1 MKTFNI
7 SITDNQTTNNTTL
20 TKVSTSGLKK
30 LLTKIITD
38 NSPGVNLLFRNDKN
52 KKVKVSKVYNSRNY
66 LNEDAINLKSN
77 NDE

>member
-38 NSPGVNLLFRNDKN
+38 NTPSVKLLFKEAGKRSVKTSKTVSDK
-52 KKVKVSKVYNSRNY
+52 NY
-66 LNEDAINLKSN
+66 LNENNISLK
-77 NDE
+77 D